1 MAIFF
6 LWTRLILIRKSQR
19 KSLWALLT
27 VSFLFCVPLQD
38 VTAANT
44 NRIAPGNFGLPGI
57 IDLPTAKKFPDG
69 EIVVTQQLHRL
80 LARSGIS
87 FQALPYVGFSFR
99 YSGHGIGGAEAYGR
113 HNHDRSFDAHISLFD
128 EGKYIPAIS
137 IGLRDFI
144 GTGWYSS
151 EYIVGTKSFGNLELT
166 SGLGFGRLAG
176 KNSFSNPFG
185 TVVNRFKQREIND
198 QGRGGTLGTINWFHG
213 DASTFYGLRYKL
225 GDEITILT
233 EYTPDLMLR
242 ENHYLEVETPWNFGV
257 SYQFNDYVNLSTHY
271 VHGNQV
277 SVTASVIIN
286 PNRPPLLGGKELAPV
301 PMRLRKNGALKVTE
315 SNEDTIRKVLQEDRF
330 EIHQLSFSGNQV
342 SVIVTNTKFRST
354 AQAIGRVA
362 STLQRF
368 TSDKIEFATIALSS
382 RGLITGKYHVDLEKI
397 TTDQF
402 NPMTTISDKPS
413 ITAIDP
419 DSNHLVKNNKHFAWG
434 VGPYFSHRLF
444 NPDLPLSMEFG
455 IEIEGTYKLT
465 RGLEL
470 SGALR
475 KSVLTNLT
483 ENQRVSNSRLPRVH
497 SDWPLY
503 DFEGQGGH
511 IHELNLSY
519 VSNFGPGLY
528 GRVQA
533 GLLEPF
539 YAGFGV
545 EFLYKPALWPI
556 GIGIDLHRVRKRDY
570 DMKFDLLN

>member
-213 DASTFYGLRYKL
+213 DASTFMAYAINLEIKLR
-225 GDEITILT
+225 
-233 EYTPDLMLR
+233 
-242 ENHYLEVETPWNFGV
+242 
-257 SYQFNDYVNLSTHY
+257 S
-271 VHGNQV
+271 
-277 SVTASVIIN
+277 
-286 PNRPPLLGGKELAPV
+286 
-301 PMRLRKNGALKVTE
+301 
-315 SNEDTIRKVLQEDRF
+315 
-330 EIHQLSFSGNQV
+330 
-342 SVIVTNTKFRST
+342 
-354 AQAIGRVA
+354 
-362 STLQRF
+362 
-368 TSDKIEFATIALSS
+368 
-382 RGLITGKYHVDLEKI
+382 
-397 TTDQF
+397 
-402 NPMTTISDKPS
+402 
-413 ITAIDP
+413 
-419 DSNHLVKNNKHFAWG
+419 
-434 VGPYFSHRLF
+434 
-444 NPDLPLSMEFG
+444 
-455 IEIEGTYKLT
+455 
-465 RGLEL
+465 
-470 SGALR
+470 
-475 KSVLTNLT
+475 
-483 ENQRVSNSRLPRVH
+483 
-497 SDWPLY
+497 
-503 DFEGQGGH
+503 
-511 IHELNLSY
+511 
-519 VSNFGPGLY
+519 
-528 GRVQA
+528 
-533 GLLEPF
+533 
-539 YAGFGV
+539 
-545 EFLYKPALWPI
+545 
-556 GIGIDLHRVRKRDY
+556 
-570 DMKFDLLN
+570 